1 MDQTSVCGQNQQ
13 TLVAMATS
21 LGDQNTHVRLII
33 YIHSS
38 TSPENLAKIA
48 PVDVEIIGLTEII
61 KV

>member
-1 MDQTSVCGQNQQ
+1 MWTEPTSIGCHGNV
-13 TLVAMATS
+13 

-38 TSPENLAKIA
+38 TNPENLAKIG